1 MQTNGE
7 TKESMNQEIGNLG
20 VICMARNKMCINIST
35 VARKISFVIQI
46 SIVMFKNANYF
57 LTKIR
62 ISIYLFILLLWF
74 FFFFGER
81 PTKAT
86 SLALFGGP
94 RSAPICLNAYV

>member
-62 ISIYLFILLLWF
+62 ISIYLFILLLCF
-74 FFFFGER
+74 FFFLER
-81 PTKAT
+81 DLQK
-86 SLALFGGP
+86 LLVWHYLVGLEVHL
-94 RSAPICLNAYV
+94 SA

>member
-74 FFFFGER
+74 FFFLER
-81 PTKAT
+81 DLQK
-86 SLALFGGP
+86 LLVWHYLVGLEVHL
-94 RSAPICLNAYV
+94 SA

>member
-62 ISIYLFILLLWF
+62 ISIYLFILLLCF
-74 FFFFGER
+74 FFFFGDLQKLLVWHYLVGLEVH
-81 PTKAT
+81 
-86 SLALFGGP
+86 L
-94 RSAPICLNAYV
+94 SA

>member
-62 ISIYLFILLLWF
+62 ISIYLFILLLCF
-74 FFFFGER
+74 FFFFWR